1 MPKTGRVTVGNL
13 PAEVT
18 SFVGRRRELSQVK
31 QRLVESRLVTLT
43 GVGGAGK
50 TRLAVRAAA
59 EVRRAFADGVWFV
72 DLTEMHGSQLLVQE
86 FHDPDMLAL
95 LVTAALG
102 MREQGNAPP
111 LQALIGR
118 LVDQQVLLV
127 LDNCEHVLPA
137 CALLA
142 DGLLRGCPD
151 LRILAT
157 SREPLVIAGESLM
170 VVPTLPA
177 PHPHQR
183 PSLAEMNGCES
194 VALFVVRAEAA
205 LPGFAL
211 TTDNGDAVAEL
222 CRQLDGLPLAIEL
235 AASRVRTLAPE
246 QILDRLTDRFRLLSW
261 GRRGPPAR
269 QQTLQGCMDWSFD
282 LCLKPERILW
292 ARLSVF
298 AGGFELDAIEGICAD
313 EHLPEADLL
322 DLVASLM
329 DKSIL
334 VRDGIRDDQ
343 SQTARYRMLET
354 IRCYG
359 GEALREAGEDAV
371 LRRRHRDWYQRLL
384 DQACAVGITDQHG
397 YWLARLGRE
406 LPNLRAA
413 LEFCLTS
420 PGEAQAALLLP
431 VSVPRPY
438 WRARGLFG
446 EGRRW
451 LDSALDQAT
460 APTALRAR
468 ALMVNSHLAFLQ
480 GDPATGMRL
489 LDRAEELARH
499 VDAPAAFVY
508 ADFLRGMAAL
518 WADDAPVAVEAFTR
532 AWVTLSEA
540 PDLDPEPSLDL
551 RLSVLLTLGTAAA
564 RAGDQ
569 ERAAALVRELL
580 VMVEPRGDG
589 LDRSLVLWV
598 GSYADWL
605 RGDLHQAAEQDLE
618 SVRLKQGCES
628 DDRYGM
634 ALCLELLS
642 WITAD
647 QQRHSRAATLLG
659 VANTL
664 WTDVGSAIA
673 SYPHLV
679 GHHDACERRIR
690 DALGEAAFADAFSH
704 GKSLARDEMLVYVLE
719 ERRGTAPPPRREDS
733 NPLTR
738 REQQVADLIA
748 QGLSN
753 KDIAAALVISQRT
766 AESHVEHILT
776 KLGFA
781 SRAQVAAWIAVN
793 EGAAG

>member
-1 MPKTGRVTVGNL
+1 MPATGRATSGNL

-18 SFVGRRRELSQVK
+18 SFVGRPRELRQVK

-43 GVGGAGK
+43 GVGGTGK
-50 TRLAVRAAA
+50 TRLAVRVAA
-59 EVRRAFADGVWFV
+59 EVRRAFGDGAWFV
-72 DLTEMHGSQLLVQE
+72 DLTELNGSRLLVQE

-95 LVTAALG
+95 LVTTALG
-102 MREQGNAPP
+102 LREQGNEPP
-111 LQALIGR
+111 LRALAGQLADR
-118 LVDQQVLLV
+118 QMLLV

-137 CALLA
+137 CALLV
-142 DGLLRGCPD
+142 DGLLHGCPD

-157 SREPLVIAGESLM
+157 SREPLTIAGESLA
-170 VVPTLPA
+170 VVPALPA
-177 PHPHQR
+177 PDPHQR
-183 PSLAEMNGCES
+183 PGLAEMSRYES
-194 VALFVVRAEAA
+194 VALFVARAGEAV
-205 LPGFAL
+205 PGFAL
-211 TTDNGDAVAEL
+211 TEDNRDAVAEL
-222 CRQLDGLPLAIEL
+222 CRRLDGLPLAIEL
-235 AASRVRTLAPE
+235 AASRVRALAPQ
-246 QILDRLTDRFRLLSW
+246 QILERLTDRFRLLGS
-261 GRRGPPAR
+261 GRRTLPAR
-269 QQTLQGCMDWSFD
+269 QQTLRGCIDWSFD
-282 LCLKPERILW
+282 LCPKPERTLW

-313 EHLPEADLL
+313 EQLPEADLL

-334 VRDGIRDDQ
+334 VRDGVRDER
-343 SQTARYRMLET
+343 SPTARYRMLET

-359 GEALREAGEDAV
+359 GEALREAGEDVV
-371 LRRRHRDWYQRLL
+371 LRRRHRDWYQGLL

-413 LEFCLTS
+413 LEFCLTE
-420 PGEAQAALLLP
+420 PGEAEAALLLP

-451 LDSALDQAT
+451 LDSALGQAT
-460 APTALRAR
+460 APSALRAR

-480 GDPATGMRL
+480 GDRAAAVRL

-499 VDAPAAFVY
+499 VDAAAAFVY

-518 WADDAPVAVEAFTR
+518 WADDAPAAVEAFNR

-540 PDLDPEPSLDL
+540 PDLNPEPSLDL

-564 RAGDQ
+564 RAGYLEWAGD
-569 ERAAALVRELL
+569 LVRELL
-580 VMVEPRGDG
+580 AMVEPRGDG

-598 GSYADWL
+598 GGYADWL
-605 RGDLHQAAEQDLE
+605 RGDLRQAAEQDLE
-618 SVRLKQGCES
+618 SVRIKQACEA

-647 QQRHSRAATLLG
+647 QRRHSRAATLLG
-659 VANTL
+659 VANAL
-664 WTDVGSAIA
+664 WTDVGSAIT

-679 GHHDACERRIR
+679 GHHDACERQIR
-690 DALGEAAFADAFSH
+690 DALGEAAFADAFGH
-704 GKSLARDEMLVYVLE
+704 GRGLARDDMLAYALE
-719 ERRGTAPPPRREDS
+719 ERRAAAPPPREEAP

-753 KDIAAALVISQRT
+753 KDIAAALLISQRT
-766 AESHVEHILT
+766 AESHVEHVLS
-776 KLGFA
+776 KLGFT
-781 SRAQVAAWIAVN
+781 SRAQVAAWIA
-793 EGAAG
+793 GATG